1 MALITGQLGLV
12 PEMISSQTVD
22 TVYEGFIMG
31 WVTWKIPW
39 TEEPGGGGLQFVGS
53 HSQMQL
59 STTT

>member
-22 TVYEGFIMG
+22 TVYEGLIMG

-39 TEEPGGGGLQFVGS
+39 TEEPGGGGATVCGIA
-53 HSQMQL
+53 
-59 STTT
+59 